1 MKVLFVT
8 TISNTVG
15 FLTPQIKMLVK
26 EGHTVDLAFNIKREV
41 NEELRNLVE
50 DIYNIKFNRSPI
62 KKDNIKA
69 NHQLKQIIYK
79 NNYDIIHTH
88 TPIASAITRL
98 ICKNKRD
105 IQVMYTA
112 HGFHFYKGSS
122 LKSWLIYHPIEWW
135 LSKYTDILLT
145 INKEDYGRAKRS
157 FNAKKTKY
165 IPGIGLNIKDIDEKY
180 VSKSEY
186 RKKLGIPD
194 DAFVVLS
201 VGELNQNKNHET
213 ILKAVAKLKNKKVYY
228 VICGQ
233 GPLYEKL
240 NLKAKQLG
248 VQDQFILLG
257 YRNDIIEICK
267 MSDLFAF
274 PSKREGLGMAALE
287 AMAAG
292 LPIITSNVH
301 GIVDYSINGQTGYN
315 YSPTDVEGFL
325 EGIKYFVEN
334 PDLIEKVGKSNKVQV
349 RKFDLENVEN
359 EMYEIYHTIK

>member
-1 MKVLFVT
+1 
-8 TISNTVG
+8 
-15 FLTPQIKMLVK
+15 
-26 EGHTVDLAFNIKREV
+26 
-41 NEELRNLVE
+41 
-50 DIYNIKFNRSPI
+50 
-62 KKDNIKA
+62 
-69 NHQLKQIIYK
+69 
-79 NNYDIIHTH
+79 
-88 TPIASAITRL
+88 
-98 ICKNKRD
+98 
-105 IQVMYTA
+105 
-112 HGFHFYKGSS
+112 
-122 LKSWLIYHPIEWW
+122 
-135 LSKYTDILLT
+135 
-145 INKEDYGRAKRS
+145 
-157 FNAKKTKY
+157 
-165 IPGIGLNIKDIDEKY
+165 GIGLNIKDIDEKY